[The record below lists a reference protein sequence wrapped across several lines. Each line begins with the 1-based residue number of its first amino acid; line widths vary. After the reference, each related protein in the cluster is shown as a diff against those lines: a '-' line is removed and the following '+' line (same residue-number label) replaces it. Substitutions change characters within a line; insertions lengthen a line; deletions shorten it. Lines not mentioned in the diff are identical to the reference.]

1 MSDGDG
7 TKRVLV
13 VGTEPAVVSA
23 TVSILAEL
31 GRTAVPIDPRARP
44 DEMPADALVI
54 VVCPDRDPHVGAW
67 ARAYHRRAPSPD
79 WWR

>member
-31 GRTAVPIDPRARP
+31 GRTAVPIDPRPTRR
-44 DEMPADALVI
+44 DA
-54 VVCPDRDPHVGAW
+54 CGPRW
-67 ARAYHRRAPSPD
+67 
-79 WWR
+79 